1 MSCSRAES
9 AAGICRVATATC
21 CFAGSGRNSIRS
33 VTTSPCCRVTDPR
46 RQSAPSD
53 ERIPSCDSVINP
65 SHPGAHREECEDDD
79 VLDEMNEKRPDAAP
93 RLDHAARPDPAGESR
108 HQNAQWPGRLSVVMT
123 EPEENRRQQDR
134 FGRAKDATEMRE
146 K

>member
-21 CFAGSGRNSIRS
+21 CFAGLRRNSIRS
-33 VTTSPCCRVTDPR
+33 ATTSPCYRVTDRR

-65 SHPGAHREECEDDD
+65 SHPSAYREEGEDDD
-79 VLDEMNEKRPDAAP
+79 VLDQVNEKRPDATP
-93 RLDHAARPDPAGESR
+93 RLDHAARPDPASESR
-108 HQNAQWPGRLSVVMT
+108 HQNAQRPG
-123 EPEENRRQQDR
+123 
-134 FGRAKDATEMRE
+134 
-146 K
+146 